1 MKHAMLVLLLSLAAA
16 TAAGAEPTRAERR
29 EARRLFEQGVEAVG
43 REDYVAALAAFE
55 ESNRLSPRAVTL
67 FNIGMCQRA
76 LADLP
81 AALHTLQQ
89 YLETA
94 ADDARARVEE
104 ARRVVAEIDA
114 VLARVTVRADRA
126 EAELLVDGL
135 PAGRGAVTR
144 PLRLMAGTHVFEAH
158 LEGRTVREVVDIA
171 PAEAVEV
178 QLEFGPAPA
187 AVPSS
192 EEPAEEEGG
201 SSIVEAWWFWT
212 VIGAVV
218 AGGAITA
225 GVLLAP
231 GEEPLA
237 ADWTIEGN

>member
-1 MKHAMLVLLLSLAAA
+1 MRRGVPVFLLAVLVAAQA
-16 TAAGAEPTRAERR
+16 LAEPTRAERR
-29 EARRLFEQGVEAVG
+29 EARRYFEQGVEAVG
-43 REDYVAALAAFE
+43 REDYVAALEAFE
-55 ESNRLSPRAVTL
+55 QSHRLNPKAVTL

-81 AALHTLQQ
+81 AALHTLRQ

-94 ADDARARVEE
+94 ADDAPARVEE

-114 VLARVTVRADRA
+114 VLARVTVRADRP
-126 EAELLVDGL
+126 EAELSVDGL
-135 PAGRGAVTR
+135 PAGRGAVTQ
-144 PLRLMAGTHVFEAH
+144 PLRMMAGTHVFEAR
-158 LEGRTVREVVDIA
+158 LGDRTVREVVDVA
-171 PAEAVEV
+171 PAETVEV
-178 QLEFGPAPA
+178 LLEFGPAAA
-187 AVPSS
+187 AVPEPEP
-192 EEPAEEEGG
+192 EEPSGP
-201 SSIVEAWWFWT
+201 SIVEEWWFWT